1 MKHFPVSR
9 PRYFRRIFALFLAAA
24 MAPAAAVSVV
34 YTSLA
39 GSALRREAESRL
51 DSQALAFARSVAAI
65 ADSCARDLAT
75 IASDPSVLAALE
87 PENHAD
93 SAIKARAFRRIL
105 AAFPRSGDLAEASVF
120 SSNGEVAM
128 LLGEVPADRDH
139 MYGSWGIF
147 RTLSVEKRA
156 VAPRVT
162 PLSDGS
168 AGSFTIG
175 ILIRAPADDNLGYAL
190 ADVRRSAIAAAALA
204 SGLQGGAS
212 LVFPS
217 GRIVF
222 DQSDPSREGY
232 FIDEVPKRMDSETVS
247 LATATGAGNDFSVF
261 VESPSGLYAGFGRS
275 ARTIAL
281 AGLAGAAG
289 LAAALALSASGSV
302 TKPVLEMARSMKLV
316 EAGDL
321 TIRIK
326 PSGDDELGDLARSFN
341 TMTAEVDA
349 LLKREV
355 ERQELL
361 RAAELRA
368 LAAQMNPHFLHNTLA
383 SIKSLAKLG
392 RSAEIA
398 EVVSRL
404 GKILRAGAGRRDGMS
419 TVGESLASVRDYL
432 SIEKVRFGDRF
443 SFRIDIEPA
452 LEAVRIPPLTL
463 EPLAENA
470 LTHGLERK
478 RGNGILRI
486 AGRLEGT
493 VAVIEFEDDGPGMEA
508 VALGELSGSLE
519 AALPPSGSHGI
530 GLRGTNRRIVLAYG
544 EDYGIR
550 ISRGAATNGGF
561 KAVLRIPV
569 AGIQSG
575 GIL

>member
-1 MKHFPVSR
+1 M
-9 PRYFRRIFALFLAAA
+9 RIFALFLAAA

-51 DSQALAFARSVAAI
+51 DSQAQAFARSVAAM
-65 ADSCARDLAT
+65 ADTCARDLAT
-75 IASDPSVLAALE
+75 MASDPAVLAALDLG
-87 PENHAD
+87 NHTD

-105 AAFPRSGDLAEASVF
+105 SMFPRSGAIAEASVF
-120 SSNGEVAM
+120 SADGDVAL
-128 LLGEVPADRDH
+128 LLGEVPADRDISI
-139 MYGSWGIF
+139 YGSWGIF
-147 RTLSVEKRA
+147 RALSKERLA
-156 VAPRVT
+156 VAPRVM

-175 ILIRAPADDNLGYAL
+175 MPILDARNDTRGYAL
-190 ADVRRSAIAAAALA
+190 ADVRRSAIAEAALA

-222 DQSDPSREGY
+222 DQSDPSREGH
-232 FIDEVPKRMDSETVS
+232 FSDEVPARTNSETVS
-247 LATATGAGNDFSVF
+247 VATAMGAGNEFSVI

-289 LAAALALSASGSV
+289 LAAALALSASSSV

-321 TIRIK
+321 NIRIV

-419 TVGESLASVRDYL
+419 TVAESLASVRDYL

-443 SFRIDIEPA
+443 SFRIDVEPS
-452 LEAVRIPPLTL
+452 LEAVQIPPLIL

-470 LTHGLERK
+470 LTHGLEKK
-478 RGNGILRI
+478 RGKGTLRI
-486 AGRLEGT
+486 AGRLEGRD
-493 VAVIEFEDDGPGMEA
+493 AVLEFEDDGPGMDPA
-508 VALGELSGSLE
+508 ALHELNRSLE
-519 AALPPSGSHGI
+519 ATLPPSGTHGI
-530 GLRGTNRRIVLAYG
+530 GLLGTNRRIVLEYG
-544 EDYGIR
+544 PAYGIR
-550 ISRGAATNGGF
+550 INRGSASSGGF
-561 KAVLRIPV
+561 KATLRIPSV
-569 AGIQSG
+569 GRPTG
-575 GIL
+575 GML